1 MLGGS
6 FHAILH
12 QSTVMQ
18 GNLFG
23 ILFIGLLAE
32 LPTILDIFLTNTTS
46 DYIGVVGLGVVG
58 EPRSGGEKNTRQ
70 VVDTSTMDPLVL

>member
-1 MLGGS
+1 M
-6 FHAILH
+6 LH

-32 LPTILDIFLTNTTS
+32 LPAILDSFFTNTTS
-46 DYIGVVGLGVVG
+46 AYIWWLAGGDG
-58 EPRSGGEKNTRQ
+58 EPRSGGENTCQ
-70 VVDTSTMDPLVL
+70 VMTHPMDPLVL